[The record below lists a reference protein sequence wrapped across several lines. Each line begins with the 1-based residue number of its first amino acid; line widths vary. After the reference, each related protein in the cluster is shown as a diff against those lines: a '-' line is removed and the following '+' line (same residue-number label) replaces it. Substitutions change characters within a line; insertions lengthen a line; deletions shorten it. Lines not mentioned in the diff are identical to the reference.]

1 VNEEVR
7 DDHDLLA
14 AWISGDESAGTTLVR
29 RHFESLARFFRGRA
43 PGHHVDLMQRTW
55 VGCVESRE
63 RVPREVP
70 FKVYLMGIARRVL
83 IHHFREHKRA
93 TVARPDDDRSAPSR
107 ESPSAALVMVDQEK
121 LLLQA
126 LRRLPLDM
134 QLTLELF
141 YWEEL
146 SVDDVA
152 AVLEIPPGTV
162 KSRLHRAKGLLRDQI
177 ATLDPAP
184 ELARSTAADLDHWAR
199 SIRRFL
205 GRGGS
210 PSA

>member
-1 VNEEVR
+1 VSEL
-7 DDHDLLA
+7 DQ
-14 AWISGDESAGTTLVR
+14 
-29 RHFESLARFFRGRA
+29 ARFQAWCAGDRAAGHALVEAYYDSMAGFFRAKAGPRSE
-43 PGHHVDLMQRTW
+43 DLVQRTFL
-55 VGCVESRE
+55 GCLEARE
-63 RVPREVP
+63 RYRGAAS
-70 FKVYLMGIARRVL
+70 FRSFLFGIARNVL
-83 IHHFREHKRA
+83 LEFVRARTRDASVDGEFTLGSLHDLDPGLSTVVRGRDEHRLLAEALKRI
-93 TVARPDDDRSAPSR
+93 
-107 ESPSAALVMVDQEK
+107 
-121 LLLQA
+121 
-126 LRRLPLDM
+126 PLDL